1 MPETDPDFL
10 DRSDAITE
18 HLYGKPMS
26 LERIADNFALY
37 GLQKRAAALESFDRE
52 LRGEVDSSPNG
63 LRKRAQLIGLRRQLG
78 RVHESLRNSG
88 R

>member
-1 MPETDPDFL
+1 MPDTDPDFL

-26 LERIADNFALY
+26 LERIGDNFALY
-37 GLQKRAAALESFDRE
+37 GLRKRAAALESFDRE
-52 LRGEVDSSPNG
+52 LLGVIDSSESG

-78 RVHESLRNSG
+78 RIHATLRNAG

>member
-1 MPETDPDFL
+1 MPDTDPDFL
-10 DRSDAITE
+10 DRSDAISE

-26 LERIADNFALY
+26 LEHIADNFALY
-37 GLQKRAAALESFDRE
+37 GLQKRAVALEGFDRE
-52 LRGEVDSSPNG
+52 LRGEIGASANG

-78 RVHESLRNSG
+78 RVHEALRNAG